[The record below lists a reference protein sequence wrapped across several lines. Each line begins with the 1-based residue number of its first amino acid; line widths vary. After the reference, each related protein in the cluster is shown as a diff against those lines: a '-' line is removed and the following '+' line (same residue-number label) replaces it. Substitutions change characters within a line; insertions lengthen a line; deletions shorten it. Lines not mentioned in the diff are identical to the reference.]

1 MICIT
6 DNCKYPAKVYIN
18 NNKDELIVFV
28 LLLQLR
34 IIIIDTL
41 DGKLKVTI
49 FQALCNFEIL
59 CHTRYHL
66 KYLFTTM
73 VAFLLLIQGSKLPNG
88 CFQAG
93 CDISPPPVFNSL

>member
-34 IIIIDTL
+34 IILSDTL
-41 DGKLKVTI
+41 DGKLKV
-49 FQALCNFEIL
+49 A
-59 CHTRYHL
+59 
-66 KYLFTTM
+66 
-73 VAFLLLIQGSKLPNG
+73 AGSQYFKHYVTSK
-88 CFQAG
+88 FYVIH
-93 CDISPPPVFNSL
+93 DIT

>member
-34 IIIIDTL
+34 IILSDTL
-41 DGKLKVTI
+41 DGKLKVASQYFKHYVT
-49 FQALCNFEIL
+49 
-59 CHTRYHL
+59 
-66 KYLFTTM
+66 
-73 VAFLLLIQGSKLPNG
+73 SK
-88 CFQAG
+88 FYVIH
-93 CDISPPPVFNSL
+93 DIT

>member
-34 IIIIDTL
+34 IILSDTL
-41 DGKLKVTI
+41 DGKLNVLHKNYVTSK
-49 FQALCNFEIL
+49 C
-59 CHTRYHL
+59 Y
-66 KYLFTTM
+66 
-73 VAFLLLIQGSKLPNG
+73 VAH
-88 CFQAG
+88 
-93 CDISPPPVFNSL
+93 DIT

>member
-34 IIIIDTL
+34 IILSDTL
-41 DGKLKVTI
+41 DGKLKV

-66 KYLFTTM
+66 KYLYTTM
-73 VAFLLLIQGSKLPNG
+73 VAFLLLIQGSKLRNG